1 MTNGEGLTLA
11 QLADAVGMTAR
22 NVRAYQTRGLL
33 QPPRRVGRNSVYGDE
48 HVRRLLQVQQAR
60 ARGASLALLRTLIRD
75 GRDLEG
81 VWVGPHAPDDTA
93 DDTTDDTLLF
103 VDLTDAGSG
112 HTADCLAHREVP
124 LAPLIARL
132 TSDGRDAADDLAATV
147 RALVDAGVFADHDG
161 EVRVPGSFA
170 CAATALADHGQLATA
185 AAIRLAAAVTDA
197 ARSVAVV
204 VAGAART
211 VDAEGRRAAAGRLG
225 ELAAAVVGQL
235 ARREVLALAETDDPG

>member
-1 MTNGEGLTLA
+1 
-11 QLADAVGMTAR
+11 
-22 NVRAYQTRGLL
+22 
-33 QPPRRVGRNSVYGDE
+33 
-48 HVRRLLQVQQAR
+48 
-60 ARGASLALLRTLIRD
+60 
-75 GRDLEG
+75 
-81 VWVGPHAPDDTA
+81 VWAGPHPPDDTA
-93 DDTTDDTLLF
+93 DDTPLV

-112 HTADCLAHREVP
+112 HTADCLARREVP

-161 EVRVPGSFA
+161 EVLVPGSFA

-204 VAGAART
+204 VAGAARS

-235 ARREVLALAETDDPG
+235 AGREVLALAETDDPG